1 MCYLALSEK
10 NFSEVFDKEILN
22 CEKNVQNFI
31 ILKVI
36 LSHLSIHFLSKTSA
50 FRLTIVQKRV
60 FSSREKIFSHT
71 RYFLTKLDT
80 QSFWHIPVL
89 FEEYIEGLNIGSQ
102 KPNIIVDCTLW
113 LGGHAM
119 GIIKKLHSWDVFIGF
134 DLDEANLRASQ
145 EIILEQVGTYAQNK
159 NIILHFLHANFA
171 HLKQRLAIL
180 GIERITG
187 ICYDLGVSSAH
198 FDDMERWF
206 SYRGEA
212 RLDMRF
218 DRTRDTPS
226 AFHLVNY
233 TGEKELIEIFR
244 KYGEEGR
251 ARFIAEAIV
260 RERKMKPI
268 ETTKELAELIEKT
281 SYDQKSTLRV
291 FQAIRIAVND
301 EFGSIETSLRQAV
314 ELLVPWGRCSVI
326 TFHSL
331 EDRLVKQ
338 TFAPYLQAER
348 DEFTGRDLKPAILKK
363 VTKKPIEPTETETKQ
378 NKRSRSA
385 KLRIVEKI

>member
-1 MCYLALSEK
+1 M
-10 NFSEVFDKEILN
+10 
-22 CEKNVQNFI
+22 
-31 ILKVI
+31 
-36 LSHLSIHFLSKTSA
+36 
-50 FRLTIVQKRV
+50 
-60 FSSREKIFSHT
+60 
-71 RYFLTKLDT
+71 TKLDT
-80 QSFWHIPVL
+80 QSFGHIPVL
-89 FEEYIEGLNIGSQ
+89 FEEYIEGLNIGSP
-102 KPNIIVDCTLW
+102 KPNIIVDCTLG
-113 LGGHAM
+113 LGGHAT
-119 GIIKKLHSWDVFIGF
+119 GIIKKLHPGDTFIGF
-134 DLDEANLRASQ
+134 DLDEDNLKESRRV
-145 EIILEQVGTYAQNK
+145 ILDQVGTEAQNK
-159 NIILHFLHANFA
+159 NITLHFLHANFA
-171 HLKQRLAIL
+171 HLKQQLAIL
-180 GIERITG
+180 GIESITG

-198 FDDMERWF
+198 FDDGERGF
-206 SYRGEA
+206 SYRTEA
-212 RLDMRF
+212 KLDMRF
-218 DRTRDTPS
+218 DRTGDTPS

-260 RERKMKPI
+260 RERKTKPI

-281 SYDQKSTLRV
+281 SYDQKSTLRI

-314 ELLVPWGRCSVI
+314 ELLISGGRCAVI

-348 DEFTGRDLKPAILKK
+348 DELTGRDLKPAILKK
-363 VTKKPIEPTETETKQ
+363 ATKKPIEPTETEIKQ

-385 KLRIVEKI
+385 KLRIVEKL